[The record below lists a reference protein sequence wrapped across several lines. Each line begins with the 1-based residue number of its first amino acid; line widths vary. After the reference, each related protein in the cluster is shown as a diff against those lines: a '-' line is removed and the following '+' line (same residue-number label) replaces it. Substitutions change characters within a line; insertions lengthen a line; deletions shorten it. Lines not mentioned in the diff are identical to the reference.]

1 MDEEKLIGFVLLWI
15 VIEHLD
21 MGKSALKFLVV
32 EIIVRIR

>member
-21 MGKSALKFLVV
+21 MGKYALNLSVV